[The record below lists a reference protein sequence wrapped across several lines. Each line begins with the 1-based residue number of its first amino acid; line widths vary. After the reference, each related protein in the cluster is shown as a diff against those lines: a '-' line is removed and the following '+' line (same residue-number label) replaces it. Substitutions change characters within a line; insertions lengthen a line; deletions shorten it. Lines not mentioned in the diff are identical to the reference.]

1 MDRVAAAQQD
11 LPPALPPSTL
21 PTSLFDLVGRE
32 SSSKDQSKRG
42 KKMSGTKGWTGCCSF
57 PGEMSSLSFVFSHI
71 QGKALLVCLLIW

>member
-1 MDRVAAAQQD
+1 MGRKKQNCGLIQMFWEWKLLMDRVAAAQQD

-42 KKMSGTKGWTGCCSF
+42 KKNERNKGLDWMLF
-57 PGEMSSLSFVFSHI
+57 FY
-71 QGKALLVCLLIW
+71 W